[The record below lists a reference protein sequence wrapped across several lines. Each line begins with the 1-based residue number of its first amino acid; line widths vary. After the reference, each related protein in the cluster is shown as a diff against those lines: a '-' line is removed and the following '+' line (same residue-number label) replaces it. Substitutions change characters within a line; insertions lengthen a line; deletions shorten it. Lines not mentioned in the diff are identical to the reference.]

1 MTSHFSLALSQ
12 IVITAVVLCFQFVYI
27 PRWFAW
33 QTRMTQLG
41 LAKQASSKIPGSGK
55 WDRNKRNN
63 SYFSPKK
70 LWNCDDS
77 ATPVNP
83 IEPIRLIISLV
94 ELSERCSSGVTVQGT
109 KLDNLYY
116 HKFYPPSVFS
126 RAENLQLILGISTT
140 YGLWEAE
147 WPIAK
152 NVGLAIRWSPSSSPA
167 LATCWFCSRSS
178 PIQINGHTC
187 K

>member
-1 MTSHFSLALSQ
+1 MTNTYDPAGS
-12 IVITAVVLCFQFVYI
+12 
-27 PRWFAW
+27 
-33 QTRMTQLG
+33 G
-41 LAKQASSKIPGSGK
+41 QASFFQNSRIWQIRKKQKK
-55 WDRNKRNN
+55 WFL
-63 SYFSPKK
+63 FSPKK

-83 IEPIRLIISLV
+83 TEPIRLIISLV
-94 ELSERCSSGVTVQGT
+94 ELSERWSSGVTVQGT

-116 HKFYPPSVFS
+116 HKFYPLSVFS
-126 RAENLQLILGISTT
+126 LAESLQLMLGISTT

-152 NVGLAIRWSPSSSPA
+152 NVGLVIRWSPSSSPA
-167 LATCWFCSRSS
+167 LAACWFCSRSS
-178 PIQINGHTC
+178 QIQIHGHTC

>member
-1 MTSHFSLALSQ
+1 MLS
-12 IVITAVVLCFQFVYI
+12 ILYI

-55 WDRNKRNN
+55 WDRNKRDN

-70 LWNCDDS
+70 LWNCEDS

-83 IEPIRLIISLV
+83 TEPIRLIISLV

-109 KLDNLYY
+109 KLD
-116 HKFYPPSVFS
+116 
-126 RAENLQLILGISTT
+126 ENLQLMLGISTT

-152 NVGLAIRWSPSSSPA
+152 NVGFVIRWSPSSGPA
-167 LATCWFCSRSS
+167 LAACWFCSRSS
-178 PIQINGHTC
+178 PIQIHGHTC